1 MNQSEY
7 RIQRGMKLWNIFFI
21 LFFVLVMSYFYKIL
35 SITGRIPER
44 MHGFDIL
51 IISLAVFR
59 MIRLFVYDNVFLF
72 LREWLMDKTKVGDE
86 IFFVESKS
94 SLKRTLHK
102 LALCPWCMG
111 VWLSLCSV
119 FVFFMFPGSYFLFLF
134 LAISSVASMLQIYAN
149 HLGWHAEYKKIETE
163 RFSRNDN

>member
-1 MNQSEY
+1 MQISEY

-21 LFFVLVMSYFYKIL
+21 LFFILAMSYFYKIL
-35 SITGRIPER
+35 IMTGRMPER
-44 MHGFDIL
+44 IRGFDLL

-72 LREWLMDKTKVGDE
+72 LREGLMDKTKSGDE

-111 VWLSLCSV
+111 VWISLCSL
-119 FVFFMFPGSYFLFLF
+119 FVFFLFPGSYFLFLF
-134 LAISSVASMLQIYAN
+134 LAIASVASILQIYAN

-163 RFSRNDN
+163 RFSRENN